1 MMPRVFPTESG
12 RARSTNVGMMEYNLH
27 TTVKGILNLDKPSGM
42 TSRAVVDRV
51 ARLLP
56 RIKVGHAGTLDP
68 LASGVLIL
76 CVGSTTR
83 LIECVQRM
91 TKVYRTLIRLGARSD
106 TLDAEG
112 RVAVVKNPT
121 VPGELEVR
129 QALAGQV
136 GEVLQLPPEY
146 SALKI
151 RGQRAYDLA
160 RAGRVV
166 DLQPRL
172 VRIDRMDLVNYR
184 WPLLELEITCGGGTY
199 IRSIAR
205 DVGETLAC
213 GGLVASLVR
222 TRIGPFDLD
231 SSVDLMT
238 LTSSSL
244 AANLRPALDAVP
256 DLPTFTV
263 DESQARA
270 IAQGRAIDAAT
281 IAVDSAPQGEI
292 ALVDALGRLIA
303 IARCDGSP
311 RTIHPRKVLI

>member
-1 MMPRVFPTESG
+1 VD
-12 RARSTNVGMMEYNLH
+12 A
-27 TTVKGILNLDKPSGM
+27 TVKGILNLDKPSGI

-56 RIKVGHAGTLDP
+56 RIKVGHAGTLDL
-68 LASGVLIL
+68 LASGVLII
-76 CVGSTTR
+76 CVGSATR
-83 LIECVQRM
+83 LIESVQRM
-91 TKVYRTLIRLGARSD
+91 TKVYRTVIRLGARSD

-112 RVAVVKNPT
+112 RVAVAENPS
-121 VPGELEVR
+121 VPSELEVR

-136 GEVLQLPPEY
+136 GEILQRPPEY

-151 RGQRAYDLA
+151 KGQRAYDLA

-172 VRIDRMDLVNYR
+172 VRIDRADLVSYR
-184 WPLLELEITCGGGTY
+184 WPHLELEIACGGGTY

-205 DVGETLAC
+205 DVGEALTC
-213 GGLVASLVR
+213 GGLVATLVR
-222 TRIGPFDLD
+222 TRIGPFALD
-231 SSVDLMT
+231 SSADPTT

-256 DLPTFTV
+256 DLPRITL

-270 IAQGRAIDAAT
+270 IAQGRVIDAANL
-281 IAVDSAPQGEI
+281 ALDSVPHGEI
-292 ALVDALGRLIA
+292 ALVDADGRLIA
-303 IARCDGSP
+303 IGQGDSSQ
-311 RTIHPRKVLI
+311 RTIHPRKVLM

>member
-1 MMPRVFPTESG
+1 VDAS
-12 RARSTNVGMMEYNLH
+12 
-27 TTVKGILNLDKPSGM
+27 VKGILNLNKPSGI

-76 CVGSTTR
+76 CVGPVTR
-83 LIECVQRM
+83 LIESLQRM
-91 TKVYRTLIRLGARSD
+91 DKVYRTVIRLGARSD

-112 RVAVVKNPT
+112 RVAVVEHPC

-136 GEVLQLPPEY
+136 GEILQLPPDY

-151 RGQRAYDLA
+151 KGQRAYSRA
-160 RAGRVV
+160 RAGLAV
-166 DLQPRL
+166 DLAPRL
-172 VRIDRMDLVNYR
+172 VRIDRVELVSYY
-184 WPLLELEITCGGGTY
+184 WPRLELEIACGGGTY

-205 DVGETLAC
+205 DVGEALAC

-222 TRIGPFDLD
+222 TRIGPFALD
-231 SSVDLMT
+231 SSADPTT

-256 DLPTFTV
+256 DLPTITL
-263 DESQARA
+263 DENQARA
-270 IAQGRAIDAAT
+270 IAQGRALDAAT
-281 IAVDSAPQGEI
+281 LALDSVPHGEI
-292 ALVDALGRLIA
+292 ALLDALGRLIA
-303 IARCDGSP
+303 IGQGDGT
-311 RTIHPRKVLI
+311 RRAIQPRKVII

>member
-1 MMPRVFPTESG
+1 MDHDVD
-12 RARSTNVGMMEYNLH
+12 A
-27 TTVKGILNLDKPSGM
+27 TVKGILNLDKPSGI

-56 RIKVGHAGTLDP
+56 RIKVGHAGTLDL
-68 LASGVLIL
+68 LASGVLII
-76 CVGSTTR
+76 CVGSATR
-83 LIECVQRM
+83 LIESVQRM
-91 TKVYRTLIRLGARSD
+91 TKVYRTVIRLGARSD

-112 RVAVVKNPT
+112 RVAVAENPS
-121 VPGELEVR
+121 VPSELEVR

-136 GEVLQLPPEY
+136 GEILQRPPEY

-151 RGQRAYDLA
+151 KGQRAYDLA

-172 VRIDRMDLVNYR
+172 VRIDRADLVSYR
-184 WPLLELEITCGGGTY
+184 WPHLELEIACGGGTY

-205 DVGETLAC
+205 DVGEALTC
-213 GGLVASLVR
+213 GGLVATLVR
-222 TRIGPFDLD
+222 TRIGPFALD
-231 SSVDLMT
+231 SSADPTT

-256 DLPTFTV
+256 DLPRITL

-270 IAQGRAIDAAT
+270 IAQGRVINAANL
-281 IAVDSAPQGEI
+281 ALDSVPHGEI
-292 ALVDALGRLIA
+292 ALVDADGRLIA
-303 IARCDGSP
+303 IGQGDSSQ
-311 RTIHPRKVLI
+311 RTIHPRKVLM

>member
-1 MMPRVFPTESG
+1 VD
-12 RARSTNVGMMEYNLH
+12 A
-27 TTVKGILNLDKPSGM
+27 TVKGILNLDKPSGI

-68 LASGVLIL
+68 LASGVLII
-76 CVGSTTR
+76 CVGSATR
-83 LIECVQRM
+83 LIESVQRM
-91 TKVYRTLIRLGARSD
+91 TKVYRTVIRLGARSD

-112 RVAVVKNPT
+112 RVAVAENPS
-121 VPGELEVR
+121 VPSELEVR

-136 GEVLQLPPEY
+136 GEILQRPPEY

-151 RGQRAYDLA
+151 KGQRAYDLA

-172 VRIDRMDLVNYR
+172 VRIDRADLVSYR
-184 WPLLELEITCGGGTY
+184 WPHLELEIACGGGTY

-205 DVGETLAC
+205 DVGEALTC
-213 GGLVASLVR
+213 GGLVATLVR
-222 TRIGPFDLD
+222 TRIGPFALD
-231 SSVDLMT
+231 SSADPTT

-256 DLPTFTV
+256 DLPRITL

-270 IAQGRAIDAAT
+270 IAQGRVIDAANL
-281 IAVDSAPQGEI
+281 ALDSVPHGEI
-292 ALVDALGRLIA
+292 ALVDADGRLIA
-303 IARCDGSP
+303 IGQGDSSQ
-311 RTIHPRKVLI
+311 RTIHPRKVLM

>member
-1 MMPRVFPTESG
+1 VD
-12 RARSTNVGMMEYNLH
+12 A
-27 TTVKGILNLDKPSGM
+27 TVKGILNLDKPSGI

-56 RIKVGHAGTLDP
+56 RIKVGHAGTLDL
-68 LASGVLIL
+68 LASGVLII
-76 CVGSTTR
+76 CVGSATR
-83 LIECVQRM
+83 LIESVQRM
-91 TKVYRTLIRLGARSD
+91 TKVYRTVIRLGARSD

-112 RVAVVKNPT
+112 RVAVAENPS
-121 VPGELEVR
+121 VPSELEVR

-136 GEVLQLPPEY
+136 GEILQRPPEY

-151 RGQRAYDLA
+151 KGQRAYDLA

-172 VRIDRMDLVNYR
+172 VRIDRADLVSYR
-184 WPLLELEITCGGGTY
+184 WPHLELEIACGGGTY

-205 DVGETLAC
+205 DVGEALTC
-213 GGLVASLVR
+213 GGLVATLVR
-222 TRIGPFDLD
+222 TRIGPFALD
-231 SSVDLMT
+231 SSADPTT

-256 DLPTFTV
+256 DLPRITL

-270 IAQGRAIDAAT
+270 IAQGRVINAANL
-281 IAVDSAPQGEI
+281 ALDSVPHGEI
-292 ALVDALGRLIA
+292 ALVDADGRLIA
-303 IARCDGSP
+303 IGQGDSSQ
-311 RTIHPRKVLI
+311 RTIHPRKVLM